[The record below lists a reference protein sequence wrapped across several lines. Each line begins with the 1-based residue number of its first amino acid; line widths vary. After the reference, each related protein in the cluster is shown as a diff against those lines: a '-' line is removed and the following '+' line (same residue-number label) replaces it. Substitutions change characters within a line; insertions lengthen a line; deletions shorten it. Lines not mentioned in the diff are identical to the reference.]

1 MKIVNKALK
10 EVKEKYPDINFDIEV
25 GWKHKYRLNLIEQS
39 IKIIKDSGDKEKLLY
54 VISLYEY
61 YKIFFNL
68 GNLLKNNPILI
79 EKEVKYHCHDF
90 YNFLEDQV
98 VDNSNRIITGIIGS
112 IANDVPLDI
121 FYKYL
126 IRPDIYK
133 EEFEKK
139 RYKYE
144 DEDEDEDEN

>member
-10 EVKEKYPDINFDIEV
+10 EVKEQYPDIDFNIEV
-25 GWKHKYRLNLIEQS
+25 GWKHKSRLELIEQS
-39 IKIIKDSGDKEKLLY
+39 IKILEDSNDKEKLLY
-54 VISLYEY
+54 VNSLFEY

-112 IANDVPLDI
+112 IANDVSLDI

-126 IRPDIYK
+126 MRPDLYE
-133 EEFEKK
+133 EEFEKT
-139 RYKYE
+139 RYE

>member
-1 MKIVNKALK
+1 MYILNKVIEK
-10 EVKEKYPDINFDIEV
+10 VKEEYPDVDFNIEV
-25 GWKHKYRLNLIEQS
+25 GWKNKYRLDLIEQS
-39 IKIIKDSGDKEKLLY
+39 IKIIKDSGDIEKLVY

-61 YKIFFNL
+61 YKIFLNL
-68 GNLLKNNPILI
+68 GKLLKNNPII
-79 EKEVKYHCHDF
+79 KEKEVKYHCHDF

-126 IRPDIYK
+126 MRPDLYE
-133 EEFEKK
+133 EEFEKT
-139 RYKYE
+139 RYE
-144 DEDEDEDEN
+144 DDDEI